1 MVRLYWTTDMPEQSG
16 RYWVKEFFDS
26 APLNVA
32 VYVDS
37 GILCAQGN
45 WQDIAEWDG
54 AQWCYIPEQG
64 GE

>member
-1 MVRLYWTTDMPEQSG
+1 MPEQNG

-26 APLNVA
+26 APFIVT
-32 VYVDS
+32 VYVDG
-37 GILCAQGN
+37 GILSAHGN
-45 WQDIAEWDG
+45 WQALTEWDG